1 MNDILRE
8 KYEVVIG
15 IECHVQLATKSK
27 LFCACDNDSRDAPPN
42 VHICPVCFGM
52 PGALPVLNKHAVE
65 LALRMGLALGAV
77 YPDNLHTKFDRKNY
91 FYPDSP
97 KGYQITQFDEPVVP
111 GGMVEFPLNGEL
123 KRVGIT
129 RAHLE
134 GDAGKLTHPEGKQY
148 SLVDFNRA
156 ETPLLEIVSEPDM
169 RSAAEAKGYA
179 KELFNL
185 ARYAAVSDANLF
197 YGNMRFDV
205 NVSIMEKG
213 AVKFGTRT
221 ETKNLNSFQAIE
233 KAVEY
238 EVKRQIAA
246 VENGERIRQETR
258 GWNEAKGQT
267 YAMRSKE
274 DADEYRYFPEPDLPP
289 VIITKAMVQVQQ
301 NELGLLPK
309 DLRAE
314 IAAAGLPPLEA
325 EALVADPDA
334 AVFWHH
340 VLSLSAEQARFAFTW
355 LIGDRVKLAETTA
368 TTLTKSALDPSTLA
382 AVGQMVTA
390 GQLSSSNAKTLLAD
404 LWVVPAEPLAR
415 AMQLGLLQQSDTAEL
430 GKIVDQVIAD
440 HPQAVADYQA
450 GNLRAFGALVGQ
462 AMKATQGKGNPP
474 VINQLLKDR
483 LG

>member
-404 LWVVPAEPLAR
+404 LWVAPAEPLAR

>member
-1 MNDILRE
+1 MNLELRA

-27 LFCACDNDSRDAPPN
+27 LFCACDNDSRDAEPN
-42 VHICPVCFGM
+42 THVCEICFGL
-52 PGALPVLNKHAVE
+52 PGTLPVLNKRAVE
-65 LALRMGLALGAV
+65 LALRMGLALGAD
-77 YPDNLHTKFDRKNY
+77 YPEKLHTKFDRKNY

-111 GGMVEFPLNGEL
+111 GGAVIFPLGEAT

-134 GDAGKLTHPEGKQY
+134 GDAGKLTHPDGKNY
-148 SLVDFNRA
+148 SLVDLNRA

-179 KELFNL
+179 KELYNL
-185 ARYAAVSDANLF
+185 ARYAGVSDANLY

-205 NVSIMEKG
+205 NVSVMEKG
-213 AVKFGTRT
+213 SRTFGTRT

-238 EVKRQIAA
+238 EVKRQIVA
-246 VENGERIRQETR
+246 VENGARIRQETR

-289 VIITKAMVQVQQ
+289 VIITRAMVEEQRIQ
-301 NELGLLPK
+301 LGLLPH
-309 DLRAE
+309 DLRQE
-314 IAAAGLPPLEA
+314 ISAANLPPAEG

-334 AVFWHH
+334 AIFWHH
-340 VLSLSAEQARFAFTW
+340 VVALDPKQARFAFTW
-355 LIGDRVKLAETTA
+355 LIGDRVKLASQTA
-368 TTLTKSALDPSTLA
+368 TTLTASSLDPASLA
-382 AVGQMVTA
+382 GVGEMVRS

-404 LWVVPAEPLAR
+404 LWTAPAEPLVR
-415 AMQLGLLQQSDTAEL
+415 ATELGLLQQSNTDEL
-430 GKIVDQVIAD
+430 GKIVDAVIAAS
-440 HPQAVADYQA
+440 PQAVADYKA

-474 VINQLLKDR
+474 LINQLLKDR
-483 LG
+483 LD